1 MSKTQVVLDRGFL
14 VSLEIRMYP
23 DRIFSL
29 DRVERELGIKYMSS
43 THITDNVIL
52 PEDSFL
58 YEVENKEKFVFAVM
72 KYNINYIT
80 YKK

>member
-1 MSKTQVVLDRGFL
+1 MF
-14 VSLEIRMYP
+14 P

-29 DRVERELGIKYMSS
+29 DRVERELGIKYIASR
-43 THITDNVIL
+43 HITDNVIL

-72 KYNINYIT
+72 KHNINYIT
-80 YKK
+80 YKC